1 MSRARTPP
9 VASSGRPRK
18 TASSSRG
25 TRSGPPPYDAVAVG
39 RIAQR
44 VEILSIELV
53 GASFDRRD
61 ANALPGAVPAE
72 LTPQIGV
79 DSKWKLSRDRDLLG
93 CVVTFGTIFEG
104 AAPYNLVADFRLT
117 YSVTADGPL
126 RRADLEQF
134 ASWNAVF
141 NAWPYWREYI
151 SSTLNRAQ
159 LPKFL
164 LPVMVVSRSE

>member
-1 MSRARTPP
+1 MASGGKARKRAT
-9 VASSGRPRK
+9 
-18 TASSSRG
+18 SSREA
-25 TRSGPPPYDAVAVG
+25 RSGPPPYDAMAVG

-44 VEILSIELV
+44 VQILSIELV

-61 ANALPGAVPAE
+61 ADALPRLVPAE

-79 DSKWKLSRDRDLLG
+79 DSRWKLSRDRGLLG

-117 YSVTADGPL
+117 YAVTPGGPL

-164 LPVMVVSRSE
+164 LPVMVVSRLE